1 MVVPNH
7 IKDAARR
14 GDVTTVREWLDTDA
28 AHDVNDFDGFGVG
41 LLEYAGGCLNLQRG
55 NAMIAFLLARGVD
68 VNQERR
74 GSSMSYK
81 TLHNACYWASFGAV
95 KLLVSHGADVNL
107 LSRDAVSDSIQ
118 HSPLSIVAGS
128 LDHNMSIGGGDV
140 VRLRH
145 KANLTGR
152 TLTTLCRDTYDC
164 IVFLLRAGASLDGPA
179 AGGTRPE
186 VILERR
192 IGDIP
197 APSHPD
203 FLPKMELKL
212 ALDRLKAVRAAG
224 GWRKWTL
231 VPPKKL
237 LRLRSLIARGRA
249 RAPRRNPSWRR
260 DMGTALAWLMS
271 PNVPNEIAWRVLAY
285 WNPRH

>member
-1 MVVPNH
+1 MVLPENIV
-7 IKDAARR
+7 DAAYS
-14 GDVTTVREWLDTDA
+14 GDVITVRAWLDEDA
-28 AHDVNDFDGFGVG
+28 AHDVNDVDDSGVG
-41 LLEYAGGCLNLQRG
+41 LLNCAGASLEIQDPAL
-55 NAMIAFLLARGVD
+55 IALLLARGVD
-68 VNQERR
+68 VNQRR
-74 GSSMSYK
+74 YWT
-81 TLHNACYWASFGAV
+81 TLQLACAWRSVGAV
-95 KLLVSHGADVNL
+95 ELLLSHGADADLVTLEHNHPPL
-107 LSRDAVSDSIQ
+107 MMVLGSFESFAGIGDLARYRDRA
-118 HSPLSIVAGS
+118 ART
-128 LDHNMSIGGGDV
+128 N
-140 VRLRH
+140 
-145 KANLTGR
+145 R
-152 TLTTLCRDTYDC
+152 TLLTYCRDIYAC
-164 IVFLLRAGASLDGPA
+164 IVLLLRAGAALDGQA

-271 PNVPNEIAWRVLAY
+271 PNVPNEIAWRVLAF
-285 WNPRH
+285 WNPRC